1 MPMETL
7 QDLLVDNLKDLYSAE
22 KQLLVA
28 LPKMARKATTPTLR
42 EAIETHRA
50 ETEGHVARLEQ
61 AFEMLGTQGRG
72 KTCKAM
78 EGLIEEGKEIME
90 EDGDDAVRDAGIIG
104 AAQKVEH
111 YEIAAYGTV
120 VAYAKRLGNEEMAE
134 LLETTL
140 DEERSADEKLNDI
153 AEGEVNAMA
162 TKGAA
167 DDQDMDDEEEEEKA
181 APPAGRRSPAKRKR

>member
-1 MPMETL
+1 METL

-28 LPKMARKATTPTLR
+28 LPKMARKATTPTLK
-42 EAIETHRA
+42 EAIETHRN
-50 ETEGHVARLEQ
+50 ETEEHVARLEQ
-61 AFEMLGTQGRG
+61 ALQMLGAPTRG

-111 YEIAAYGTV
+111 YEIAAYGTA

-140 DEERSADEKLNDI
+140 DEEKGADEKLNDI

-162 TKGAA
+162 TTGASN
-167 DDQDMDDEEEEEKA
+167 DPGREMDETEGVE
-181 APPAGRRSPAKRKR
+181 PRPTGRRSPAKRRK

>member
-28 LPKMARKATTPTLR
+28 LPKMARKATTPTLK
-42 EAIETHRA
+42 EAIETHRT
-50 ETEGHVARLEQ
+50 ETEEHVARLEQ
-61 AFEMLGTQGRG
+61 ALQMLGTAGRG

-167 DDQDMDDEEEEEKA
+167 DDQGMDDEEEEEEA
-181 APPAGRRSPAKRKR
+181 ARPAGRRSPAKRKR